1 MNSQRLASVV
11 RAFFKTVVPVVAG
24 LAGLG
29 IVIAWLAGSFTEK
42 IEPGRVVK
50 VERRLE
56 ADQKTDIVHEVEKA
70 YIEEAIG
77 TLKAAGRAEV
87 SARVLARIE
96 SVAVSAG
103 DLVETGDVLI
113 KLDAAEFTARVKQA
127 EQAVLSAEASRRQ
140 AETDFARVENLFK
153 QNVATKSDLDNSRAA
168 LDVATAEESR
178 AKQALEEANI
188 VLSYAEI
195 RAPRAGRV
203 VDRLAEPGNTARPGE
218 PLLVIYDAASL
229 RLEAPVLERLAVK
242 LRPGDTLTVH
252 VDAVDRDV
260 EATVDEIVPQ
270 ADAPSR
276 SFLVKAT
283 LPRTADLYEGMFGRL
298 LIPAGER
305 RHLCLATDSIQE
317 IGQLQFV
324 EVVRDD
330 GTIDRRMIRTGR
342 VGMPDRVEVLSGL
355 QAGERVVLHPQPNTT
370 PRSGETSKPGVAKRT
385 PGPQTDQ

>member
-29 IVIAWLAGSFTEK
+29 LVIAWLAGSFTDK
-42 IEPGRVVK
+42 IEPGRVAD

-56 ADQKTDIVHEVEKA
+56 ADQKTDVVHEVRKA
-70 YIEEAIG
+70 YIEEAVG

-103 DLVETGDVLI
+103 NLVSAGDVLI

-153 QNVATKSDLDNSRAA
+153 QNAATKSDLDDSRAA

-242 LRPGDTLTVH
+242 LKPGDTLTVH

-342 VGMPDRVEVLSGL
+342 VGMPGRVEVLSGL
-355 QAGERVVLHPQPNTT
+355 QAGERVVLHPQPVEPSAAADT
-370 PRSGETSKPGVAKRT
+370 EV
-385 PGPQTDQ
+385 GP

>member
-29 IVIAWLAGSFTEK
+29 LVIAWLAGSFTDK
-42 IEPGRVVK
+42 IEPGRVAD

-56 ADQKTDIVHEVEKA
+56 ADQKIDVVHEVRKA
-70 YIEEAIG
+70 YIEEAVG

-103 DLVETGDVLI
+103 NLVSAGAVLI

-153 QNVATKSDLDNSRAA
+153 QNVATKSDLDDSRAA
-168 LDVATAEESR
+168 LDVATAEEKR

-242 LRPGDTLTVH
+242 LKPGDTLTVH

-342 VGMPDRVEVLSGL
+342 VGMPGRVEVLSGL
-355 QAGERVVLHPQPNTT
+355 QAGERVVLHSQSVEPSATADT
-370 PRSGETSKPGVAKRT
+370 EV
-385 PGPQTDQ
+385 GP

>member
-1 MNSQRLASVV
+1 MNVERLVTAV
-11 RAFFKTVVPVVAG
+11 RTLLRTVLPIVAG
-24 LAGLG
+24 LAVLVG
-29 IVIAWLAGSFTEK
+29 VIAWLAGAFTEK
-42 IEPGRVVK
+42 IAPGRVAS
-50 VERRLE
+50 VERALRPDQTTE
-56 ADQKTDIVHEVEKA
+56 AVHEVTKD
-70 YIEEAIG
+70 YIEEAVG

-96 SVAVSAG
+96 EVAVGAG
-103 DLVETGDVLI
+103 DLVEAGDLLI
-113 KLDAAEFTARVKQA
+113 QLDDDEFTSRVRQA

-140 AETDFARVENLFK
+140 AGTDFSRVENLFK
-153 QNVATKSDLDNSRAA
+153 QNVATKSSLDDSRAA
-168 LDVATAEESR
+168 LDVATANEQR

-188 VLSYAEI
+188 VLGYAEI

-229 RLEAPVLERLAVK
+229 RLEAPVLERLAVR

-298 LIPAGER
+298 QIPAGQR

-317 IGQLQFV
+317 VGQLQFV

-330 GTIDRRMIRTGR
+330 QTLERRMIRTGR
-342 VGMPDRVEVLSGL
+342 VGMPGRVEVLSGL
-355 QAGERVVLHPQPNTT
+355 QAGERVVLQTSTANVEVTDETRVQP
-370 PRSGETSKPGVAKRT
+370 
-385 PGPQTDQ
+385 

>member
-1 MNSQRLASVV
+1 MKSERLASSLRVLL
-11 RAFFKTVVPVVAG
+11 KTVLPIVAG
-24 LAGLG
+24 LAGLTL
-29 IVIAWLAGSFTEK
+29 VIAWLAGAFTGK
-42 IEPGRVVK
+42 IEPGRVQEVK
-50 VERRLE
+50 RRLE
-56 ADQKTDIVHEVEKA
+56 PEQTTDVVHEVTKD
-70 YIEEAIG
+70 YIEEAVG
-77 TLKAAGRAEV
+77 TLKSAGRAEV

-96 SVAVSAG
+96 EVAVSAG
-103 DLVETGDVLI
+103 DLVEPRDLLI
-113 KLDAAEFTARVKQA
+113 KLDDAEFSSRVKQS

-140 AETDFARVENLFK
+140 AQTDFVRVENLFK
-153 QNVATKSDLDNSRAA
+153 QSVATNADLDAARAT
-168 LDVATAEESR
+168 LDVATAEEQR
-178 AKQALEEANI
+178 ARQALMEANI

-203 VDRLAEPGNTARPGE
+203 VDRLAEPGDTARPGE

-229 RLEAPVLERLAVK
+229 RLEAPVLERLAVQLK
-242 LRPGDTLTVH
+242 PGDRLTVH

-298 LIPAGER
+298 LIPAGQR

-330 GTIDRRMIRTGR
+330 GTLDRRMIRTGR
-342 VGMPDRVEVLSGL
+342 LGMPGRVEVLSGL
-355 QAGERVVLHPQPNTT
+355 HAGERVVLQSSPADQSSAADT
-370 PRSGETSKPGVAKRT
+370 EV
-385 PGPQTDQ
+385 GP

>member
-1 MNSQRLASVV
+1 MNSQRLASIV
-11 RAFFKTVVPVVAG
+11 RTIFKTVVPVVAG

-29 IVIAWLAGSFTEK
+29 LVIAWLAGSFTDK
-42 IEPGRVVK
+42 IEPGRVAD

-56 ADQKTDIVHEVEKA
+56 ADQKTDVVHEVRKA
-70 YIEEAIG
+70 YIEEAVG

-103 DLVETGDVLI
+103 DLVEPGDVLI

-153 QNVATKSDLDNSRAA
+153 QDVATKSDLDDSRAA
-168 LDVATAEESR
+168 LDVATAEEKR

-242 LRPGDTLTVH
+242 LKPGDTLTVH

-342 VGMPDRVEVLSGL
+342 VGMPGRVEVLSGL
-355 QAGERVVLHPQPNTT
+355 QAGERVVLHSQPVEPSATT
-370 PRSGETSKPGVAKRT
+370 DTEV
-385 PGPQTDQ
+385 GP

>member
-29 IVIAWLAGSFTEK
+29 LVIAWLAGSFTDK
-42 IEPGRVVK
+42 IEPGRVAD

-56 ADQKTDIVHEVEKA
+56 ADQKIDVVHEVRKA
-70 YIEEAIG
+70 YIEEAVG

-103 DLVETGDVLI
+103 NLVSAGTVLI

-153 QNVATKSDLDNSRAA
+153 QNVATKSDLDDSRAA
-168 LDVATAEESR
+168 LDVATAEEKR
-178 AKQALEEANI
+178 TKQALEEANI

-242 LRPGDTLTVH
+242 LKPGDTLTVH

-342 VGMPDRVEVLSGL
+342 VGMPGRVEVLSGL
-355 QAGERVVLHPQPNTT
+355 QAGERVVLHSQSVEPSATADT
-370 PRSGETSKPGVAKRT
+370 EV
-385 PGPQTDQ
+385 GP

>member
-1 MNSQRLASVV
+1 MYSQRLASVV

-24 LAGLG
+24 LAGLTF
-29 IVIAWLAGSFTEK
+29 VIAWLAGSFTEK
-42 IEPGRVVK
+42 IGPGRVAD

-56 ADQKTDIVHEVEKA
+56 ADQKTDTVHEVQKA
-70 YIEEAIG
+70 YIEEAVG
-77 TLKAAGRAEV
+77 TLRAAGRAEV

-103 DLVETGDVLI
+103 NLVAAGDVLI
-113 KLDAAEFTARVKQA
+113 RLDAAEFNARVKQA

-153 QNVATKSDLDNSRAA
+153 QNVATKSDLDNSRAT

-229 RLEAPVLERLAVK
+229 RLEAAVLERLAVK
-242 LRPGDTLTVH
+242 LKPGDTLTVH

-305 RHLCLATDSIQE
+305 RHLCLATNSIQE

-324 EVVRDD
+324 EVVRED

-342 VGMPDRVEVLSGL
+342 VGMPGRVEVLSGL
-355 QAGERVVLHPQPNTT
+355 QAGERVVLHPQPVEPSAATDT
-370 PRSGETSKPGVAKRT
+370 EV
-385 PGPQTDQ
+385 GP

>member
-11 RAFFKTVVPVVAG
+11 RAFFKTVIPVVAG

-29 IVIAWLAGSFTEK
+29 LVIAWLAGSFTEK
-42 IEPGRVVK
+42 IEPGRVAD

-56 ADQKTDIVHEVEKA
+56 ADQKTDVVHEVRKA
-70 YIEEAIG
+70 YIEEAVG

-103 DLVETGDVLI
+103 NLVSAGDVLI

-153 QNVATKSDLDNSRAA
+153 QNVATKSDLDDSRAT

-242 LRPGDTLTVH
+242 LKPGDTLTVH

-283 LPRTADLYEGMFGRL
+283 LPRTADLYEGVFGRL

-342 VGMPDRVEVLSGL
+342 VGMPGRVEVLSGL
-355 QAGERVVLHPQPNTT
+355 QAGERVVLQSQPDEPSATT
-370 PRSGETSKPGVAKRT
+370 DTEV
-385 PGPQTDQ
+385 GP

>member
-29 IVIAWLAGSFTEK
+29 LVIAWLAGSFTDK
-42 IEPGRVVK
+42 IEPGRVAD

-56 ADQKTDIVHEVEKA
+56 ADQKTDVVHEVRKA
-70 YIEEAIG
+70 YIEEAVG

-103 DLVETGDVLI
+103 NLVSAGAVLI

-140 AETDFARVENLFK
+140 ADTDFARVENLFK
-153 QNVATKSDLDNSRAA
+153 QNVATKSDLDDSRAA
-168 LDVATAEESR
+168 LDVATAEEKR
-178 AKQALEEANI
+178 TKQALEEANI

-242 LRPGDTLTVH
+242 LKPGDTLTVH

-342 VGMPDRVEVLSGL
+342 VGMPGRVEVLSGL
-355 QAGERVVLHPQPNTT
+355 QAGERVVLHSQSVEPSATADT
-370 PRSGETSKPGVAKRT
+370 EV
-385 PGPQTDQ
+385 GP